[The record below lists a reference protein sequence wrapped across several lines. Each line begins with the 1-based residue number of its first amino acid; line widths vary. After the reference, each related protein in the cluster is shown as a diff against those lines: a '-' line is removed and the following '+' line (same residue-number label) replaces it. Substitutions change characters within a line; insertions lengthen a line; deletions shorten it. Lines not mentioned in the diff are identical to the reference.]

1 MEVRL
6 FVNMLDDNRRTVRLI
21 GFNLFIF
28 FTATYLLTASGAAF
42 SNALLSD
49 VAQMRIEVARSII
62 ERLDLN
68 VPSGMGMIGADGR
81 EYSWFGIGS
90 VILFLPLFLFAKSA
104 GLTPEH
110 VVFIM
115 NHFFG
120 VATAVLVF
128 FFSISLG
135 YSRRAAVLVSMIY
148 GLGTMAWYYSKDSG
162 DHTIET
168 FFILFSIY
176 SMHRY
181 TADKKVSQLLLSA
194 LSFGFS
200 LITRPT
206 AILIMPALFI
216 MLFFRNI
223 KKADYKIMINRP
235 AKDVSL
241 FSISIVPFVVLIFW
255 YNHYRFGSIFE
266 TGNALMAARLGV
278 DYFSGTSLLAGIRG
292 LLTSPGKGFFYYSPV
307 TVLFFFSIRSF
318 SKKFPVAALC
328 FILLM
333 LSYLLFYSKNLY
345 WHGATGWGPRYLFVI
360 TPFLIIP
367 IAELIDSADWLTQK
381 KLRVFVYTV
390 FAVSLIVQLASVSV
404 NPNKYYHYLR
414 VDEKVK
420 FTVAAGDGVQPI
432 VGPPLETYFDWHRS
446 PILTQFKFIREM
458 TLNLNKYTYVQP
470 SKGTLPAETIRSA
483 PEMNVFDFWWLYVYF
498 IEGSY
503 AGFIVALLLLFI
515 SLFSA
520 TRAWKAVG

>member
-1 MEVRL
+1 M
-6 FVNMLDDNRRTVRLI
+6 FVHIQDDERTVRFI

-28 FTATYLLTASGAAF
+28 FVATYLLTASGAAF
-42 SNALLSD
+42 SD
-49 VAQMRIEVARSII
+49 VAQMRVEVARSII
-62 ERLDLN
+62 ERMDLN
-68 VPSGMGMIGADGR
+68 VPSGTGMIGADGR

-90 VILFLPLFLFAKSA
+90 VVLFIPIFLFGKLA
-104 GLTPEH
+104 GLPPEN
-110 VVFIM
+110 VVSVM

-120 VATAVLVF
+120 AATAVLVF
-128 FFSISLG
+128 LVSISLG
-135 YSRRAAVLVSMIY
+135 YSRRASVLVSMIY

-181 TADKKVSQLLLSA
+181 TAHQKTSHLLLSA

-206 AILIMPALFI
+206 AILIMPTLFI

-223 KKADYKIMINRP
+223 KKVNYKISLNRP
-235 AKDVSL
+235 AKDIFL
-241 FSISIVPFVVLIFW
+241 FFIVLIPFIVLIFW
-255 YNHYRFGSIFE
+255 YNHYRFGSLFE
-266 TGNALMAARLGV
+266 SGYALMAARLGV

-292 LLTSPGKGFFYYSPV
+292 FLASPGKGFFYYSPI

-318 SKKFPVAALC
+318 SKKYPVTALC

-333 LSYLLFYSKNLY
+333 LSYLLLYSKYLF
-345 WHGATGWGPRYLFVI
+345 WHGASGWGPRFLFMI
-360 TPFLIIP
+360 TPYLIIP
-367 IAELIDSADWLTQK
+367 IAELFDSADWRAK
-381 KLRVFVYTV
+381 KSLRVFVYTV

-404 NPNKYYHYLR
+404 SPNKYRHYLQL
-414 VDEKVK
+414 DEKVK
-420 FTVAAGDGVQPI
+420 FSVAAGDGVQPI
-432 VGPPLETYFDWHRS
+432 VGPPLETYFDWNLS

-458 TLNLNKYTYVQP
+458 TLNLKEYTHVQP
-470 SKGTLPAETIRSA
+470 SKVTLTVETIRSA
-483 PEMNVFDFWWLYVYF
+483 PEMNVFDFWWLYRYV

-503 AGFIVALLLLFI
+503 SGFFAALLLLFI

-520 TRAWKAVG
+520 TRAWRAVR